1 MKFILILLGTIIG
14 VILFLFIVF
23 YIVYRKFMKTA
34 KSYGMGSLKN
44 IAEEIRKGTMEV
56 RMRPKQISGVTDL
69 MKRKI
74 ARDFPNFSDSELFNK
89 TETSLR
95 CIFNSLEEKE
105 LKGDL
110 ILLNDQLKEIIAD
123 YKTNDINVKYDDVK
137 FHKFTIKNYT
147 KKDGVATINIATSVE
162 YYYSK
167 MKKNKVIEK
176 YDEYKKQTSYS
187 VDFIYVYDISK
198 VKDYEKVLG
207 ITCPNCGAPVKDL
220 NNKVC
225 RYCNTG
231 LEDINLKNW
240 FISSYKEDN

>member
-1 MKFILILLGTIIG
+1 MKFIMILLGTIIG
-14 VILFLFIVF
+14 VLLFLFI
-23 YIVYRKFMKTA
+23 IVYIIYKKIMKKASDFGFNSLGSIADEIHKETINA
-34 KSYGMGSLKN
+34 K
-44 IAEEIRKGTMEV
+44 TQ
-56 RMRPKQISGVTDL
+56 PKQISGMTDL
-69 MKRKI
+69 MKKKI
-74 ARDFPNFSDSELFNK
+74 ADDFPNFSDSELFNK

-95 CIFNSLEEKE
+95 IIFNSLEEKE

-110 ILLNDQLKEIIAD
+110 ILLNEQLKEMIND

-147 KKDGVATINIATSVE
+147 KKDGVATINVATSLE

-167 MKKNKVIEK
+167 TKGSKVIEK
-176 YDEYKKQTSYS
+176 YDDYKKQTSYS
-187 VDFIYVYDISK
+187 VDFIYVYDISQ

-225 RYCNTG
+225 RYCNTA

-240 FISSYKEDN
+240 FISSYKEN